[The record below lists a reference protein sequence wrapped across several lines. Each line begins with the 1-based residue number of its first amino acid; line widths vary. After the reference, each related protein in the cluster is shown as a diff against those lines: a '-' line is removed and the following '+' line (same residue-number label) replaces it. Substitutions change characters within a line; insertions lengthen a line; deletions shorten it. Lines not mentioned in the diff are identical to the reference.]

1 MPPSNLI
8 PSATEPPTAL
18 TAWEIPGLVH
28 GFCGRGGGVSTGAFA
43 SFNLA
48 EWVGDDARA
57 VAENWRRWAVR
68 YPNLRVARLIIE
80 RCGADELEPLLLGAL
95 RGDDVEVV
103 EDFEVIG
110 GESGGADDDRPRP
123 TRRKRSEVLGDEA

>member
-1 MPPSNLI
+1 MPPSH
-8 PSATEPPTAL
+8 PTPPAADAPIAL

-57 VAENWRRWAVR
+57 VAENWRRWGVR
-68 YPNLRVARLIIE
+68 YPNLRVARLIQVHGKLVRHIDH
-80 RCGADELEPLLLGAL
+80 RIFAHLADSLWPPG
-95 RGDDVEVV
+95 
-103 EDFEVIG
+103 
-110 GESGGADDDRPRP
+110 
-123 TRRKRSEVLGDEA
+123 